1 MTRSLTRRAAA
12 FAAGVVAVLSVGAA
26 PAQAQSPIRLGLAG
40 GLAMPM
46 GDVADTHES
55 GYNGTVTLAVNAPLL
70 PVGLRIDGM
79 FNELK
84 AQDDG
89 LLGGAAPDLRVS
101 SVNAN
106 LTYNILPLPIARVY
120 LIGGAGYYRTELKDS
135 GVDTET
141 KVGYNGGAGLRF
153 GTGRAQLFVEARY
166 HQIRLDDDAK
176 IEIVP
181 ITIGFLF

>member
-12 FAAGVVAVLSVGAA
+12 FATGVVAVLAVGAA
-26 PAQAQSPIRLGLAG
+26 PAQAQSPIRLGL
-40 GLAMPM
+40 
-46 GDVADTHES
+46 ADTHES

-84 AQDDG
+84 GQDDG
-89 LLGGAAPDLRVS
+89 LLGGAASDLRVS

-135 GVDTET
+135 GIDTET

-153 GTGRAQLFVEARY
+153 GTGRGQLFIEARY

-176 IEIVP
+176 IEILP
-181 ITIGFLF
+181 ITIGLLF